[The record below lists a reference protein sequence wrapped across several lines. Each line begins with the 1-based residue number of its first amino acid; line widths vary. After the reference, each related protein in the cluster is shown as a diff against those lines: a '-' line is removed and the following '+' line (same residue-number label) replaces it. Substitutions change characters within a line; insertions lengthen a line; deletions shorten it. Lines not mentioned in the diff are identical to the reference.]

1 MAVLSKLPNLKRHW
15 TFGLTLLT
23 CAIALG
29 SGLVISGPASRVTL
43 EGIAERLSACREMA
57 SALRLLI
64 IALTALAWP
73 KMVRRLVQ
81 TTDARF
87 DRIQALRWRVTAWL
101 LTLEIV
107 LGQNLLGRLFG

>member
-15 TFGLTLLT
+15 TFGLTWLT

-29 SGLVISGPASRVTL
+29 LGFVISHPTSLATL
-43 EGIAERLSACREMA
+43 KGIAERLNACREMA

-107 LGQNLLGRLFG
+107 LGQNLLGRLFR